1 MKNTFKLTILILIIS
16 VYASC
21 VKTSGS
27 SVGGGSNN
35 DTYIKDTSTFI
46 TLNYKGRTLNF
57 NGVKSVNN
65 DSLLNQ
71 IYNLYL
77 WGKVEVGNN
86 GNGSIE
92 YQITINAMKG
102 NFPGVIQQLDL
113 IAGGRIV
120 SSNPLGSYKISS
132 DMFKDYTLLIPTSFG
147 MTDGGPG
154 EIKISSI
161 DGKYITGSFQFNKN
175 IDADGVSTFPATGSF
190 KVNRL
195 Y

>member
-16 VYASC
+16 VNASC

-27 SVGGGSNN
+27 SVGGGSTN

-86 GNGSIE
+86 GNGGIE

-113 IAGGRIV
+113 IAGGGIV

-132 DMFKDYTLLIPTSFG
+132 EMFKDYTLLIPTSFG

-161 DGKYITGSFQFNKN
+161 DGKYIIGSFQFNKN
-175 IDADGVSTFPATGSF
+175 IDTDGVSTFTATGSF